1 VGLKQKPRNLHNNS
15 CANGNIINLQR
26 SNKDEWESQLSCTP
40 PPPSTH
46 LLRDG
51 GVKLEGNIHSR
62 CLDSAVGKMTR
73 PWAGCRRI
81 HGLIHGRGKTLF
93 LLQSV

>member
-1 VGLKQKPRNLHNNS
+1 MAILLIYREATKMNGKVNS
-15 CANGNIINLQR
+15 LAP
-26 SNKDEWESQLSCTP
+26 P